1 MTRFVVDDYLP
12 RHFAKEKTGEFFVAV
27 LNFLSASNH
36 NRTFVSLD
44 CSFIEVWPIIKSA
57 CHYLDIDPET
67 CVLMPCFEIINP
79 ESYDLPM
86 VQNTL
91 LFLRYLKKQI
101 YVALGLVD
109 PRDIHKAGTSAVKN
123 TQPIV
128 PPGPKF
134 LHMIGRPT
142 WQRTAVTAWCWYHHR
157 NRVKISY
164 HLSENCMDQQGLD
177 TFWKETRPDS
187 KWHDVFSAWC
197 SRDNILIDD
206 IGDVQTPDQLYNTSF
221 HYNDPLPP
229 YTDTCLEIVCETEM
243 ENEYSLTEKTI
254 RPMLRGRPFVAL
266 AAPGYLDWLHKQG
279 FETFDH
285 AWSEEYDKS
294 AGWTRVDE
302 TCNVID
308 HILHN
313 MSWQDIWD
321 TTRSQCEHNKNTLK
335 KLCE

>member
-1 MTRFVVDDYLP
+1 MTIFNVDNYLS
-12 RHFAKEKTGEFFVAV
+12 RHFNKTETGDFFVAV
-27 LNFLSASNH
+27 LNFLSASTH
-36 NRTFVSLD
+36 NRTFVSWD
-44 CSFIEVWPIIKSA
+44 VSFIDIWPMIKSA
-57 CHYLDIDPET
+57 CHYLNIDPET
-67 CVLMPCFEIINP
+67 CVLDGIFAVIDPKQYNMPIMQDRYAFRNLGNP
-79 ESYDLPM
+79 S
-86 VQNTL
+86 
-91 LFLRYLKKQI
+91 
-101 YVALGLVD
+101 VALNQAEPD
-109 PRDIHKAGTSAVKN
+109 S
-123 TQPIV
+123 
-128 PPGPKF
+128 GPML

-164 HLSENCMDQQGLD
+164 QLSENFMDQQGLD

-206 IGDVQTPDQLYNTSF
+206 IGDVQTHNQLYDGDF
-221 HYNDPLPP
+221 HWSSYPAYNN
-229 YTDTCLEIVCETEM
+229 TCLEIVCESVM
-243 ENEYSLTEKTI
+243 ENEYCLSEKII

-279 FETFDH
+279 FETFNH
-285 AWSEEYDKS
+285 AWSEEYDES
-294 AGWTRVDE
+294 SGWTRVDE

-313 MSWQDIWD
+313 ISWQDIWNK
-321 TTRSQCEHNKNTLK
+321 TRSQCEHNKNILK

>member
-1 MTRFVVDDYLP
+1 MTKFVVDDYLP
-12 RHFAKEKTGEFFVAV
+12 RHFAKTETGEFFVAV
-27 LNFLSASNH
+27 LNFLSASKH
-36 NRTFVSLD
+36 NRTFVSFD
-44 CSFIEVWPIIKSA
+44 VSFIDIWPMIKSA
-57 CHYLDIDPET
+57 CHYLNVAPET
-67 CVLMPCFEIINP
+67 CVLMPFFEIIDTEP
-79 ESYDLPM
+79 HDLPM
-86 VQNTL
+86 IQNQL
-91 LFLRYLKKQI
+91 I
-101 YVALGLVD
+101 IPDHAL
-109 PRDIHKAGTSAVKN
+109 TFAVKN

-134 LHMIGRPT
+134 LHMIGRLS
-142 WQRTAVTAWCWYHHR
+142 WQRTAITAWCWYHHR
-157 NRVKISY
+157 DRMKISY
-164 HLSENCMDQQGLD
+164 HLTEEQKEQQGLD
-177 TFWKETRPDS
+177 GFWKETRTDT
-187 KWHDVFSAWC
+187 KWQEIFTAWC
-197 SRDNILIDD
+197 NRDDVIIDD
-206 IGDVQTPDQLYNTSF
+206 IGDVEKFGQLYNPSF
-221 HYNDPLPP
+221 HYSNPLPS
-229 YTDTCLEIVCETEM
+229 YTDTCLEIVCETVM
-243 ENEYSLTEKTI
+243 ENEYCLSEKTI
-254 RPMLRGRPFVAL
+254 RPILRGRPFVAL

>member
-1 MTRFVVDDYLP
+1 MTKFVVDEYLP
-12 RHFAKEKTGEFFVAV
+12 GYFAKEKTGEFFVSV
-27 LNFLSASNH
+27 LNFLSASTH

-44 CSFIEVWPIIKSA
+44 YSFINIWPIIKSA
-57 CHYLDIDPET
+57 CHYLNIDPET
-67 CVLMPCFEIINP
+67 CVLDGIFTVIDPKQYNMPMMQDRYAFFTHLGNP
-79 ESYDLPM
+79 PVVLNQTEPDSGPM
-86 VQNTL
+86 L
-91 LFLRYLKKQI
+91 
-101 YVALGLVD
+101 
-109 PRDIHKAGTSAVKN
+109 
-123 TQPIV
+123 
-128 PPGPKF
+128 

-164 HLSENCMDQQGLD
+164 QLSENFMDQQGLD

-206 IGDVQTPDQLYNTSF
+206 IGDVQTPNQLYDSEL
-221 HYNDPLPP
+221 HYSSYSAYNN
-229 YTDTCLEIVCETEM
+229 TCLEIVCETVI

-254 RPMLRGRPFVAL
+254 RPILRGRPFVAL